1 VQHCLQQFQ
10 FQFPQV
16 VIDYRQFEGS
26 LDRTVN
32 LFPQPGSKTKKKVAE
47 GQQIV
52 FQELSMQ
59 LRKLWRMNQKL
70 PSTSVF
76 VWKRVA
82 QYIVLELL
90 AGDPAQRFQFS

>member
-10 FQFPQV
+10 LQFPQV
-16 VIDYRQFEGS
+16 VIDYRQFQES

-32 LFPQPGSKTKKKVAE
+32 LFPQPGSKAKKVAE
-47 GQQIV
+47 GQQNV

-90 AGDPAQRFQFS
+90 AGDPAQRLQFC